1 MRFSSL
7 LALLALASLA
17 RGVDASSKAR
27 AAAAAADA
35 RLFAADADAL
45 LDAAAAAANAAAA
58 NGEAAA
64 GADTSA
70 ANPFSRAGLQGR
82 RAKLFAEERAK
93 HVAIAAKFA
102 VQVVLDAA
110 FFGESNV
117 TISNV
122 ADATPTPPAP
132 NENRGYNSDN
142 LLLQMPE
149 FYRSN
154 RKQWQSGQND
164 RNSEPEMLRRTSA
177 RLEAELDQL
186 SRYEEGGVP
195 RDVMGGGITLTPKV
209 AREMADEKRRELD
222 AVQTRLRRLDRVE
235 AHERAGFI
243 ARSCLDD
250 VARAVAAALPGVSV
264 EVQGASEGLYISWE

>member
-35 RLFAADADAL
+35 RLSAADADAL

-58 NGEAAA
+58 TGEAAA

-82 RAKLFAEERAK
+82 RARLFAEERAK
-93 HVAIAAKFA
+93 HVAFAAKW
-102 VQVVLDAA
+102 VVHVVLDAA
-110 FFGESNV
+110 FYGESNV

-132 NENRGYNSDN
+132 NEHRLYNSDSH
-142 LLLQMPE
+142 LLQMPGY
-149 FYRSN
+149 YR

-164 RNSEPEMLRRTSA
+164 MISEPEMLRRTSQ
-177 RLEAELDQL
+177 RLENELDQL
-186 SRYEEGGVP
+186 SRYEDSGMS
-195 RDVMGGGITLTPKV
+195 RDEIEGGITLTPKV

-222 AVQTRLRRLDRVE
+222 AVQSRLRRLDRVE
-235 AHERAGFI
+235 EHERYGYI

-250 VARAVAAALPGVSV
+250 VARAVADELPGVSV
-264 EVQGASEGLYISWE
+264 EVQGASGGLYISWD

>member
-1 MRFSSL
+1 MPVRSSL

-17 RGVDASSKAR
+17 RGVAASSKAR
-27 AAAAAADA
+27 TAAAADA
-35 RLFAADADAL
+35 RLSAADADAL
-45 LDAAAAAANAAAA
+45 LTAAAAAANAAAA
-58 NGEAAA
+58 TEDSAA

-132 NENRGYNSDN
+132 NEIHGYNGGR
-142 LLLQMPE
+142 LLQMPE

-164 RNSEPEMLRRTSA
+164 RNSEPEMLRRTSQ
-177 RLEAELDQL
+177 RLMAELDQL
-186 SRYEEGGVP
+186 SRYEDSGVP
-195 RDVMGGGITLTPKV
+195 RDEMEGGITLTPKV

-222 AVQTRLRRLDRVE
+222 VVQTRLRRLDRVE

-250 VARAVAAALPGVSV
+250 VARAVAAELPGVSV

>member
-1 MRFSSL
+1 MPVRSTL

-17 RGVDASSKAR
+17 RGVAASSKAR
-27 AAAAAADA
+27 TAAAADA
-35 RLFAADADAL
+35 RLSAADADAL
-45 LDAAAAAANAAAA
+45 LTAAAAAANAAAA
-58 NGEAAA
+58 TEDSAA

-82 RAKLFAEERAK
+82 RARLFAEERAK

-132 NENRGYNSDN
+132 NEYRVYNSDN
-142 LLLQMPE
+142 HLLQMPE
-149 FYRSN
+149 LYR
-154 RKQWQSGQND
+154 RKQRQSGQND

-186 SRYEEGGVP
+186 SRYEDSGVST
-195 RDVMGGGITLTPKV
+195 DEMGGGITLTPKV

-222 AVQTRLRRLDRVE
+222 AVQTRLRRLDRVG
-235 AHERAGFI
+235 AHEQAGFI